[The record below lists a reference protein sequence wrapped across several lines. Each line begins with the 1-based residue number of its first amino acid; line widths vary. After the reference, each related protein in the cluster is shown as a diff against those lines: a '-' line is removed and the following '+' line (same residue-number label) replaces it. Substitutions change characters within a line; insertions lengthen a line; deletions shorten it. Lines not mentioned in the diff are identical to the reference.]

1 MAHSHSSSSRS
12 CGACGGS
19 YSPPSPQPQPYDPC
33 GTAMVPTKP
42 KEASCGCGKRG
53 GACSCKTGRKKAPA
67 PRNYQRADCP
77 TFVISCETKQA
88 VRECA
93 RTALCDFMRCL
104 SETLCPD
111 GKFDIERLSG
121 NDQMRTDLINCVGQ
135 LACSF
140 IHCLP
145 DALCPEPCEPAAPV
159 DCLPCGYA
167 VEVLR

>member
-1 MAHSHSSSSRS
+1 MAHSHSSNSRGCGS
-12 CGACGGS
+12 CGGGS
-19 YSPPSPQPQPYDPC
+19 SYQPPSPQPSPYDPC
-33 GTAMVPTKP
+33 GSTALTAP
-42 KEASCGCGKRG
+42 KEKACGCGKRG
-53 GACSCKTGRKKAPA
+53 GACSCKTSRKAPA
-67 PRNYQRADCP
+67 PRNYHKQDCP
-77 TFVISCETKQA
+77 TLAISCETKTA
-88 VRECA
+88 LRECA

-111 GKFDIERLSG
+111 GKFDIQNLQN
-121 NDQMRTDLINCVGQ
+121 NDQLRVDLVNCVGQ

-140 IHCLP
+140 MHCLP